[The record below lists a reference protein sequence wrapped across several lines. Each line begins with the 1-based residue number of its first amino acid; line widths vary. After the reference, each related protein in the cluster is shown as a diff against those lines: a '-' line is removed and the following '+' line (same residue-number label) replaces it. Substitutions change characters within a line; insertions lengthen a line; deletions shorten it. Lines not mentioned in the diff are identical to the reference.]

1 MTGLKSAV
9 PALLEMKSEINEW
22 LELKRSQVPLP
33 FYGSF
38 DIRDAGWK
46 AVVVDSNAFPAGF
59 NNISEDDYELLSH
72 GIHDWFQKCGKLP
85 NRLLI
90 WPESHTRNPNYM
102 ANISVIGALLKDIEF
117 EVLIGSD
124 ILNSQ
129 TIHTSKGDIDLAHV
143 EVGNQS
149 VTADGK
155 PIDMILL
162 NSDLSEGPLEIS
174 GVNITPPNHMGWHSR
189 SKCQHFE
196 HVSDLVH
203 ELGDLV
209 GIDPWLIGPWGFISR
224 GRCLEDIQCRERLAG
239 EIQEGLDFISS
250 KYEEHGINSKPALF
264 VKNDRGT
271 YGLGILRVESPDE
284 ILNLSNRKMNR
295 LAYAKGG
302 VSAED
307 FLLQEA
313 VPTYLKSYDSVLEP
327 VGYGVNGRVSSWFH
341 RSNPKYGVLDNLNTP
356 STRFILDSDLS
367 PEAESLVIGRRWL
380 HTLVAEISMI
390 AMGREMQSH
399 DSSDSEL

>member
-1 MTGLKSAV
+1 MAGLKSAISG
-9 PALLEMKSEINEW
+9 LLEMESEINEW

-46 AVVVDSNAFPAGF
+46 TVVVDSNAFPAGF
-59 NNISEDDYELLSH
+59 NNIDKDDYEKLAH
-72 GIHDWFQKCGKLP
+72 GILDWFHNLEEQP

-90 WPESHTRNPNYM
+90 WPESHTRNPDYM
-102 ANISVIGALLKDIEF
+102 SNICVINDLLKDIGC
-117 EVLIGSD
+117 EVLIGND
-124 ILNSQ
+124 LLKSQ
-129 TIHTSKGDIDLAHV
+129 TIHTSKGEINLAQV
-143 EVGNQS
+143 EVENQY
-149 VTADGK
+149 VRADGK
-155 PIDMILL
+155 SVDMILL
-162 NSDLSEGPLEIS
+162 NSDLSEGPLEIA
-174 GVNITPPNHMGWHSR
+174 GVTITPPNYMGWHTR
-189 SKCQHFE
+189 SKCNHFE

-239 EIQEGLDFISS
+239 EIQEGLEFISS
-250 KYEEHGINSKPALF
+250 KYEEHGIDSKPSLF

-271 YGLGILRVESPDE
+271 YGLGILRVDSPDE

-313 VPTYLKSYDSVLEP
+313 VPTSLKSFDSVIEP
-327 VGYGVNGRVSSWFH
+327 VGYGVNGRVSTWFH
-341 RSNPKYGVLDNLNTP
+341 RSNQKYGALDNLNTP

-367 PEAESLVIGRRWL
+367 SEAESIVLGRRWL
-380 HTLVAEISMI
+380 HTFVAEISMI
-390 AMGREMQSH
+390 AMGKEMLTHQSP
-399 DSSDSEL
+399 DSEL